1 MIAQINGK
9 VVQKNDESIIIDT
22 QGICYEVLIP
32 SIIMSRLDG
41 FIQDGNIKL
50 ITYHYLHSEPSR
62 SIPMLIGFLNEIEK
76 EFFELFITVSGIGPR
91 AAIRAIKLPIS
102 TLAKGINDGDTSLL
116 CSLPGIGKQR
126 AKEVIAKLQGK
137 MGKFGLIKDAKAE
150 IKTQVREDIK
160 KEALEVLF
168 KLQYKKQEAKEMIE
182 KAINRCADI
191 KSTEELLNEVYRQ
204 KVK

>member
-9 VVQKNDESIIIDT
+9 VVQKKDDCIIIDSH
-22 QGICYEVLIP
+22 GICYKVLIP
-32 SIIMSRLDG
+32 SIIMSRLDDV
-41 FIQDGNIKL
+41 IQEGHVKL

-62 SIPMLIGFLNEIEK
+62 SIPMLIGFINEVEK

-91 AAIRAIKLPIS
+91 AALKAINIPIS
-102 TLAKGINDGDTSLL
+102 TVAKGINDGDLSLL

-137 MGKFGLIKDAKAE
+137 MGKFGLIKDAQAE
-150 IKTQVREDIK
+150 IKTQISDDIE
-160 KEALEVLF
+160 KEALEILSQ
-168 KLQYKKQEAKEMIE
+168 LQYKKHEAKEMIE
-182 KAINRCADI
+182 RAIKRCSDI